1 MSNLT
6 KSEREGLNDLFC
18 YLEVSNFPI
27 HKRILLK
34 INRLLIFIKL
44 YIIR

>member
-6 KSEREGLNDLFC
+6 KSEREGLNELFC
-18 YLEVSNFPI
+18 YLEVSNCSMY
-27 HKRILLK
+27 KRILLK
-34 INRLLIFIKL
+34 LNHFLVFIKV

>member
-6 KSEREGLNDLFC
+6 KSEREGLNELFC
-18 YLEVSNFPI
+18 YLEVSNFPM
-27 HKRILLK
+27 HKRIMLK
-34 INRLLIFIKL
+34 INSFIIFIKL